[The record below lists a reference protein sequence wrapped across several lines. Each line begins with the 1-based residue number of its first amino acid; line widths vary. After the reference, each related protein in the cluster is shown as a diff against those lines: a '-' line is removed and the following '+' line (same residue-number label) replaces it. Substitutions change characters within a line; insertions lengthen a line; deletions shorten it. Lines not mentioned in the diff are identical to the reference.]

1 MKTLTL
7 ELNDELE
14 KQIELLSQQ
23 EGRDQVGVVLEVL
36 YQGLSEKQRRQ
47 QVRKALEEVFS
58 QPVSE
63 PFAEM
68 TDEEITEAVNQEI
81 SAYRKEDRSS
91 PPKG

>member
-58 QPVSE
+58 QSVSE

-68 TDEEITEAVNQEI
+68 TDEEIMEAVNQEI
-81 SAYRKEDRSS
+81 SAHRKEDRSS